1 MVNYNLIVAMC
12 KNNGIGY
19 KGKLPWSIKEDMKQF
34 SQITKGDGNNAVIM
48 GHNTWESLPL
58 VNGKQRGLTSRDN
71 FILSYS
77 MTQENFNTDFELNG
91 GNCHNKSNIPKV
103 FNSIQMLDDYFNNND
118 NNNYEDIWV
127 IGGSQIYSQFLE
139 ANKINKCYVTYID
152 KQFECDTF
160 FPMLVSDEWKEVER
174 QDTYDVANTCDVNY
188 IVYKRISNTNNC

>member
-1 MVNYNLIVAMC
+1 MC

-19 KGKLPWSIKEDMKQF
+19 RGKLPWSIKEDMKQF

-48 GHNTWESLPL
+48 GHNTWKSLPL

-77 MTQENFNTDFELNG
+77 MTQDKFNTDFELNG

-103 FNSIQMLDDYFNNND
+103 FNSLQMLDDYFNNND

-174 QDTYDVANTCDVNY
+174 QDTYDVSNTCDVNY
-188 IVYKRISNTNNC
+188 IIYERISNTNNC